1 MENEYDKSL
10 LVDEKQTYVR
20 VTFADNGGE
29 EYIGLLDGLIRMSE
43 GILVMYS
50 VYDKYSL
57 EFAERLLK
65 NIRVMKDVDDD
76 VIIPV
81 ILVEYNDPS
90 AQRGRSLSDN
100 LTTEEGQ
107 ELATKLNV
115 QFTQITVNDGE
126 AANKVFSNL
135 IRMVLDARNPKPV
148 PQTNKKCII
157 M

>member
-29 EYIGLLDGLIRMSE
+29 EYIGLLNGLIRMCE
-43 GILVMYS
+43 GMLVMYS

-57 EFAERLLK
+57 EFAEKLLK
-65 NIRVMKDVDDD
+65 NIRVTKDVDDEL
-76 VIIPV
+76 IIPV

-135 IRMVLDARNPKPV
+135 IRIVLDARNPKPV
-148 PQTNKKCII
+148 PQTNKKCIV